1 MNIKRICG
9 FTLIEVLIAVAI
21 TAVLAS
27 IAVYNVKFGDKIS
40 EAEALVLQQALMNYI
55 PQQVKHYYL
64 RGDRAAWSSKV
75 SQIQNE
81 MADWPNLQNA
91 LLTATVYKDDGI
103 EIKFKTVYQDE
114 KRNNYLRDILI
125 KSPMI
130 ETAANSGYRKQQF
143 TVKYK
148 LN

>member
-1 MNIKRICG
+1 M
-9 FTLIEVLIAVAI
+9 LIAVAI

-114 KRNNYLRDILI
+114 KR
-125 KSPMI
+125 K
-130 ETAANSGYRKQQF
+130 
-143 TVKYK
+143 
-148 LN
+148 

>member
-1 MNIKRICG
+1 MNIKRIYG

-27 IAVYNVKFGDKIS
+27 IAIYNVKFGDKIS

-55 PQQVKHYYL
+55 PQQVRQYYL
-64 RGDRAAWSSKV
+64 RGDRTAWSSKV

-91 LLTATVYKDDGI
+91 LLIATVYKDDGI

-130 ETAANSGYRKQQF
+130 EIATNSGYRKQQF